1 MTFEELA
8 QIATGVLAAAGV
20 VYKYTTSKYGRE
32 ILSAESAIKALDD
45 DKTIALEALN
55 EIKTLYE
62 DGKVASADGNITAEE
77 MEKIYKE
84 AMNVI
89 NSPAVEKL
97 IRTLGE

>member
-1 MTFEELA
+1 LEGDNLNFEELA

-32 ILSAESAIKALDD
+32 ILSVND

-62 DGKVASADGNITAEE
+62 DGKAASADGNITAEE
-77 MEKIYKE
+77 MEKIYNE
-84 AMNVI
+84 AMNI
-89 NSPAVEKL
+89 ISSPAVEKL
-97 IRTLGE
+97 IISLGE